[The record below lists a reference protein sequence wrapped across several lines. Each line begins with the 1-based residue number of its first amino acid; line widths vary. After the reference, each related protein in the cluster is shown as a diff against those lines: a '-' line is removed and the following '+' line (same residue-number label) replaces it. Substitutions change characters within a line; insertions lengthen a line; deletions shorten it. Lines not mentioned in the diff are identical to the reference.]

1 MRSTT
6 NEALNHL
13 LAGIQKHANAEL
25 SSLTHF
31 WTAIAMLRR
40 LSPGW
45 RPPDKL
51 SSEMVEEA
59 EDYLRTVEEAGT
71 NRGD

>member
-6 NEALNHL
+6 NDALNHL
-13 LAGIQKHANAEL
+13 LAGIQKHADAKL
-25 SSLTHF
+25 SSLAHF

-59 EDYLRTVEEAGT
+59 EDYLRTAEEAWAD
-71 NRGD
+71 RGD